1 MAAPVITRRE
11 LNRATLARQLL
22 LERST
27 MSTTAA
33 IEHLVGLQA
42 QTPHTAYTG
51 LWSRLDAFD
60 PEALSAL
67 LVDRRVVRLAL
78 MRGTIHM
85 VTAPDAWT
93 LRPLVQPV
101 LDRVQRSQ
109 FARRLVDVDVDDV
122 IAAGRAYVEAE
133 PRTFKALGDHLL
145 ERWPGRD
152 RFALEQ
158 TIRTAVPL
166 IQVPPRGLWGRSGPI
181 AHTSIKA
188 WLGAPPGEPA
198 SLDGLVTRYL
208 RAFGPASV
216 MDAQAWC
223 GLTRLADVFDRL
235 RPGLLAFRD
244 ESGRELFDL
253 PEAPRPGPD
262 TPAPPRFLY
271 DFDNLL
277 LSHADRTRTLSAE
290 AADAVRPTT
299 QEPVSTFTLD
309 GFVAGTWRIERERAR
324 GAATLAIRPIRP
336 LSPRHTADLRDEG
349 AGLLAFL
356 AAGSN
361 GQEIRVERPSRTSA
375 TELQPYDVLSAERCS
390 CHNPA
395 TMTRVT
401 LRCACPCRPSAKQ
414 GRWCI

>member
-1 MAAPVITRRE
+1 MQLRPAPGAPIGLRA

-27 MSTTAA
+27 MSIAAA

-51 LWSRLDAFD
+51 LWARLEAFE
-60 PEALSAL
+60 PEALSEL
-67 LVDRRVVRLAL
+67 IVGRRVVRLAL

-85 VTAPDAWT
+85 VTARDAWD
-93 LRPLVQPV
+93 LRPLVQLV
-101 LDRVQRSQ
+101 LDRVQKGQ
-109 FARRLVDVDVDDV
+109 FGKRLVGVDLDAVV
-122 IAAGRAYVEAE
+122 ARGRAFVDAE

-181 AHTSIKA
+181 AHTSIQA
-188 WLGAPPGEPA
+188 WLGSPPAEHA

-208 RAFGPASV
+208 GAFGPASV

-223 GLTRLADVFDRL
+223 GLTRLGEVFERL
-235 RPGLLAFRD
+235 RPGLLTLRD
-244 ESGRELFDL
+244 DAGRELFDL
-253 PEAPRPGPD
+253 PDAPRPDPD
-262 TPAPPRFLY
+262 VTAPPRFLY

-277 LSHADRTRTLSAE
+277 LSHADRTRMASVE
-290 AADAVRPTT
+290 VADAVRPTT

-309 GFVAGTWRIERERAR
+309 GFVAGTWRVERERAR
-324 GAATLAIRPIRP
+324 GPATLILRAARP
-336 LSPRHTADLRDEG
+336 LSKHQTADVTDE
-349 AGLLAFL
+349 AARLLDFL
-356 AAGSN
+356 AADST
-361 GQEIRVERPSRTSA
+361 ERDIRVEPR
-375 TELQPYDVLSAERCS
+375 
-390 CHNPA
+390 
-395 TMTRVT
+395 
-401 LRCACPCRPSAKQ
+401 
-414 GRWCI
+414 